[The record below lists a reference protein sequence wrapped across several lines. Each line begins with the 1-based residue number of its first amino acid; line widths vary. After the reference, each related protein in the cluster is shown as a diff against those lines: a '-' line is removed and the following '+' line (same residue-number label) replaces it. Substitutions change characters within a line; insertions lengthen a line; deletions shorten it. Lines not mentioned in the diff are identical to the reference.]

1 MSFPIQN
8 AGSFHSLNVYQA
20 GYMAPSAPIPH
31 PHLLQSQAGKQ
42 PPGALSDDLPGP
54 LRGTQLALPR
64 AAGPIGPLR

>member
-1 MSFPIQN
+1 
-8 AGSFHSLNVYQA
+8 
-20 GYMAPSAPIPH
+20 MAPSAPIPH